1 MPRTTRFST
10 GVALTAAL
18 VGVATT
24 AADATAASAAP
35 KKKATESG
43 LTAPKVAFQQY
54 TLPNGLRVI
63 LSPDM
68 AKDAPPVVA
77 VNITY
82 DVGSRNER
90 PGRSGFAHLFEHM
103 MFQGSENVGKGE
115 QFYLVGE
122 NGGTMNGTTN
132 LDRTNY
138 FEALPANQLELGLF
152 LEADRLRSLDVSQ
165 ENLDNQR
172 AVVQEEKRQ
181 SYDNRPYGHVFETIL
196 DLSYNSFPYKHT
208 TIGSMED
215 LNAATLEDVRQFFHT
230 YYTPSNAVLTVAG
243 RFDPGDARALIA
255 KYYAPIASKP
265 VPPAV
270 TFDEPTTF
278 PGERRKTL
286 QDPLARQTQYVASYR
301 VPPSSDPD
309 NYALNLLGDILSYGK
324 TSRLY
329 QALVES
335 EKAVSVSGGPLEQ
348 RGPALFTISAD
359 LPAKG
364 DIAAVEAAIDAE
376 IARIAKDGVTP
387 DEVATA
393 YAQERVGWIRG
404 LQSAMGRANLL
415 GQLAVYYHEPDRIN
429 TFLPKLEAVTPADIQ
444 RVAQK
449 YFVPANRIVV
459 ITEPATTGDAKG
471 GA

>member
-1 MPRTTRFST
+1 M
-10 GVALTAAL
+10 
-18 VGVATT
+18 T

-215 LNAATLEDVRQFFHT
+215 LN
-230 YYTPSNAVLTVAG
+230 G
-243 RFDPGDARALIA
+243 RRWRMFGSSSIRTTR
-255 KYYAPIASKP
+255 
-265 VPPAV
+265 PAM
-270 TFDEPTTF
+270 P
-278 PGERRKTL
+278 
-286 QDPLARQTQYVASYR
+286 Y
-301 VPPSSDPD
+301 
-309 NYALNLLGDILSYGK
+309 
-324 TSRLY
+324 
-329 QALVES
+329 
-335 EKAVSVSGGPLEQ
+335 
-348 RGPALFTISAD
+348 
-359 LPAKG
+359 
-364 DIAAVEAAIDAE
+364 
-376 IARIAKDGVTP
+376 
-387 DEVATA
+387 
-393 YAQERVGWIRG
+393 
-404 LQSAMGRANLL
+404 
-415 GQLAVYYHEPDRIN
+415 
-429 TFLPKLEAVTPADIQ
+429 
-444 RVAQK
+444 
-449 YFVPANRIVV
+449 
-459 ITEPATTGDAKG
+459 
-471 GA
+471 